1 MLELILPGYEPFD
14 QKTQT
19 FGKVVKPTKIKLEH
33 SLIAISKW
41 EQVWHK
47 PFLKSLD
54 EKTLTDEEF
63 LDYIYYMIVNPIE
76 KIEFMKR
83 INEHLLEKVTEYI
96 NDPATA
102 SKVFYMD
109 GDSNTSKPET
119 LTSELIYAYLA
130 MAKIPFEPCEKWNI
144 KRLFMLIE
152 LYAVKTSPPK
162 KMSKADI
169 LRWQKKENERRKKE
183 LHTKG

>member
-1 MLELILPGYEPFD
+1 MLELILPGYEPFN
-14 QKTQT
+14 QETQT

-47 PFLKSLD
+47 PFLKCLD
-54 EKTLTDEEF
+54 EETLTDEEF
-63 LDYIYYMIVNPIE
+63 LDYIYCMIIGSFDKVD
-76 KIEFMKR
+76 FLKR
-83 INEHLLEKVTEYI
+83 IDENFLKKVIDYI

-102 SKVFYMD
+102 SKVFSLD
-109 GDSNTSKPET
+109 DDKSKPET
-119 LTSELIYAYLA
+119 MTSELIYAYLA
-130 MAKIPFEPCEKWNI
+130 MARIPFDPCEKWNV

-152 LYAVKTSPPK
+152 LYAVKTNPPK
-162 KMSKADI
+162 KMSADEI
-169 LRWQKKENERRKKE
+169 RRWQKKENERRKKE